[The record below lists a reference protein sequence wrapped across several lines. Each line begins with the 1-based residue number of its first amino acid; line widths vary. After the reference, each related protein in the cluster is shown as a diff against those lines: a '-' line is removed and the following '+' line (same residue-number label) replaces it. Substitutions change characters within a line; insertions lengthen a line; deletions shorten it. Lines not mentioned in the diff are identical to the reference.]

1 MNMTFSYGF
10 YTKIVTDSS
19 RHVVLCL
26 SLAILFLCF
35 MTFIVFYCTVAFVNF

>member
-19 RHVVLCL
+19 RHVC
-26 SLAILFLCF
+26 SC
-35 MTFIVFYCTVAFVNF
+35 CSS